1 MNIKS
6 TRTTLLTLPFVF
18 LFVWNALRGPVPPRV
33 APTTG
38 CAEVA
43 NPQYIWS
50 RSDFKESPL
59 GGTLWGVT
67 APKEDHPDACYADTP
82 SAVID
87 AIEKSKHP
95 FMVLAFHGAMDGDI
109 HKMDIGGRMTNSAQF
124 TNWDKPILTVSCMG
138 DSRYGGSVYVAG
150 LKRLKEVLTLMKSL
164 GISAEL
170 GKEGHLLV
178 VPMLGDLDFFLK
190 KANEIWATRPPPS

>member
-1 MNIKS
+1 MK
-6 TRTTLLTLPFVF
+6 TTKTIFIILSLLL
-18 LFVWNALRGPVPPRV
+18 LSWSYLRGPVPPREK
-33 APTTG
+33 PTKS

-50 RSDFKESPL
+50 TSDFKSSSL
-59 GGTLWGVT
+59 GGSAWGVT
-67 APKEDHPDACYADTP
+67 APKRGHKDACYADTP
-82 SAVID
+82 SEVVM

-95 FMVLAFHGAMDGDI
+95 FVVLAFHGYIDGDI

-164 GISAEL
+164 GISGEL
-170 GKEGHLLV
+170 GKEGHLLAA
-178 VPMLGDLDFFLK
+178 PMLQDLDFFLE
-190 KANEIWATRPPPS
+190 KANEIWSTRPPPS

>member
-1 MNIKS
+1 MK
-6 TRTTLLTLPFVF
+6 TTKTIFIILSLLLVS
-18 LFVWNALRGPVPPRV
+18 WSYLRGPVPPRV
-33 APTTG
+33 TPTQA
-38 CAEVA
+38 CSEVS
-43 NPQYIWS
+43 NPQYVWS

-59 GGTLWGVT
+59 GGSVWGVT
-67 APKEDHPDACYADTP
+67 APKKGHPDACYADTP
-82 SAVID
+82 SAVIM

-95 FMVLAFHGAMDGDI
+95 FVVLAFHGYIDGNV

-138 DSRYGGSVYVAG
+138 NSRSGGSIYVANMD
-150 LKRLKEVLTLMKSL
+150 RLKEVLTLMKSL
-164 GISAEL
+164 EISLEL

-178 VPMLGDLDFFLK
+178 VPLLRDLDFLLE